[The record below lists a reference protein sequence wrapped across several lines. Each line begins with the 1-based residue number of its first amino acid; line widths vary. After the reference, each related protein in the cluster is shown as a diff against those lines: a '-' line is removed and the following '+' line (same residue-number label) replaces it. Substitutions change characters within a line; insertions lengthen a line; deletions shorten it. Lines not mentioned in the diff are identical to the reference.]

1 MQLSL
6 WPECAIRFRQPARTH
21 LFTRAGGYA
30 AAVWFGF
37 CDMVCH
43 ITCATIFMSP
53 WLAEFTTDLGTMF
66 VDFWT
71 TVRNYWDEILDK
83 LGGIGGS
90 HEPNGWRALAARMTA
105 SGQ

>member
-1 MQLSL
+1 
-6 WPECAIRFRQPARTH
+6 
-21 LFTRAGGYA
+21 
-30 AAVWFGF
+30 
-37 CDMVCH
+37 
-43 ITCATIFMSP
+43 MSP